1 MKCMK
6 KYKEGGKTPAKKPG
20 LVITDSIYGETKQ
33 DRFGNT
39 KRTQNVGE
47 LLSELDRRGKQTQK
61 KRARAEMNAK
71 RNSDKGT
78 IVTGSKGMR
87 QIYTKNKSNLR
98 VEGL

>member
-6 KYKEGGKTPAKKPG
+6 SYNKGGKTPSKKPG
-20 LVITDSIYGETKQ
+20 LVITDSRGEAKQ
-33 DRFGNT
+33 DQFGGT

-61 KRARAEMNAK
+61 KRAKAEYNAK

-78 IVTGSKGMR
+78 IITGSKGMR
-87 QIYTKNKSNLR
+87 QIYTGNKSNLR
-98 VEGL
+98 IEGL

>member
-20 LVITDSIYGETKQ
+20 LVITDKYRGEAKQ
-33 DRFGNT
+33 DQFGNT

-78 IVTGSKGMR
+78 TITGSKGLR
-87 QIYTKNKSNLR
+87 SVYTNRNNLR
-98 VEGL
+98 IEGL

>member
-6 KYKEGGKTPAKKPG
+6 SYNKGGKNPAKKPG

-61 KRARAEMNAK
+61 KRAKAEYTAK

-78 IVTGSKGMR
+78 IITGSKGMR
-87 QIYTKNKSNLR
+87 QIYTGNKSNLR

>member
-78 IVTGSKGMR
+78 TITGSKGLR
-87 QIYTKNKSNLR
+87 SVYTNRNNLR
-98 VEGL
+98 IEGL

>member
-71 RNSDKGT
+71 RNPKAT
-78 IVTGSKGMR
+78 TTGSKGLR
-87 QIYTKNKSNLR
+87 SVYTSRNNLR
-98 VEGL
+98 IEGL

>member
-6 KYKEGGKTPAKKPG
+6 SYNKGGKTPAKKPG
-20 LVITDSIYGETKQ
+20 LVITDKYRGEAKQ

-47 LLSELDRRGKQTQK
+47 LLSELDRRGRQTQK
-61 KRARAEMNAK
+61 KRAIAEMNAK

-78 IVTGSKGMR
+78 IITGSKGMR
-87 QIYTKNKSNLR
+87 QIYTGNKSNLR
-98 VEGL
+98 IEGL